1 MRFLTDIQR
10 AYARFTRKNADALRL
25 FSQVLD
31 IMTVLASIVCLV
43 ALTLYVGFDH
53 SVVRYDYISPWL
65 NGCLSVFT
73 VNIAYNI
80 LLRFHDTLKETR
92 VLKWIVDC
100 IIIITA
106 VLHLWPHWSHPRFA
120 PLEWILHSHLIF
132 ALALGLYAAVYLSS
146 ALIRSLGR
154 RTNPSLILSVSFLFV
169 IAVGSSLLMLP
180 KCTVSGIDLIDAFF
194 VSTSAVCICGLSSVD
209 VSATFT
215 PLGISIIAA
224 MMQVGALGVMTI
236 TSSFAL
242 FFSGNASIYSQLM
255 VRDMF
260 YSRTINSLLPT
271 LGYTLSF
278 TLIVEALGAV
288 AIYFSINGLFPG
300 LTSAQEWGIAAFH
313 SLSAFC
319 NAGFSNVPDGMANSA
334 LMHGNQLIYLIVSV
348 LVIAGGIGF
357 PILVNTKEAIGE
369 RIRRFSAR
377 VFHRPEPPRHPH
389 LYNMNTRVALTTTAI
404 LFALTFILFL
414 VFEWDNSLAGL
425 SPYSKLVQG
434 IFNSTTPRSSGF
446 VSVNP
451 AGFMPVTLL
460 LVMFMMW
467 IGAGS
472 QSTAGGIKVNT
483 FAAAMLHLRGVVS
496 GRRYVTSF
504 NRRISTA
511 SLSRAQAVIWLS
523 IMSYAV
529 FAAIML
535 LLAPEFSTKAVLFET
550 LSALFTVG
558 SSLGITPS
566 LPVMAKGV
574 LCVAMFV
581 GRVGLLSLLM
591 GLVRQRGNSPVTLP
605 EDNLIIT

>member
-1 MRFLTDIQR
+1 MRFLTDIER
-10 AYARFTRKNADALRL
+10 SYARFTRQNADTLRL
-25 FSQVLD
+25 FSRLLD
-31 IMTVLASIVCLV
+31 WLTVVASLICLV

-53 SVVRYDYISPWL
+53 SVVKYSLIAPWL
-65 NGCLSVFT
+65 NGCLTVFA
-73 VNIAYNI
+73 VNILFNL
-80 LLRFHDTLKETR
+80 LLRFHETKRETR
-92 VLKWIVDC
+92 VLKWIVDG
-100 IIIITA
+100 I
-106 VLHLWPHWSHPRFA
+106 VLLTLLPRVVPHWAHP
-120 PLEWILHSHLIF
+120 PLTAFDRLLHSHLL
-132 ALALGLYAAVYLSS
+132 LAIVLGVYAAVYLCS

-154 RTNPSLILSVSFLFV
+154 RTNPSLILSVSFLIV
-169 IAVGSSLLMLP
+169 IGLGSLLLMLP
-180 KCTVSGIDLIDAFF
+180 KCTVDGIAPIDAFF

-215 PLGISIIAA
+215 PLGISIIAV

-271 LGYTLSF
+271 LGYTLMF
-278 TLIVEALGAV
+278 TIVVEALGAV
-288 AIYFSINGLFPG
+288 AIYFSIRGLFPDITYG
-300 LTSAQEWGIAAFH
+300 RELAIAGFH

-319 NAGFSNVPDGMANSA
+319 NAGFSNIPDGMANAA
-334 LMHGNQLIYLIVSV
+334 LMRGNQLIYLVISV
-348 LVIAGGIGF
+348 LVMAGGIGF
-357 PILVNTKEAIGE
+357 PILVNTKDAIGE
-369 RIRRFSAR
+369 RIRRLYAR
-377 VFHRPEPPRHPH
+377 ILHRPEPPRHPH
-389 LYNMNTRVALTTTAI
+389 LYNMNTRVALVTSGV
-404 LFALTFILFL
+404 LFGVTLVLFL
-414 VFEWDNSLAGL
+414 IFEWNGALAGL
-425 SPYSKLVQG
+425 SPYAKLVQG
-434 IFNSTTPRSSGF
+434 VFNSTTPRSSGF

-451 AGFMPVTLL
+451 AGFLPVTLL

-483 FAAAMLHLRGVVS
+483 FAAAMLHLRGVV
-496 GRRYVTSF
+496 GGHRYVTAY

-523 IMSYAV
+523 ILSYAV
-529 FAAIML
+529 FSGVIL
-535 LLAPEFSTKAVLFET
+535 ILAPGFSTRALLFET

-558 SSLGITPS
+558 SSLGVTAS
-566 LPVMAKGV
+566 LPVAAKGV

-591 GLVRQRGNSPVTLP
+591 GLVRQSGNPPVTLP

>member
-25 FSQVLD
+25 FSRVLD
-31 IMTVLASIVCLV
+31 ILTVLASLVCLV

-53 SVVRYDYISPWL
+53 AVVRYDYVSPWL

-80 LLRFHDTLKETR
+80 LLRFHETVRETR
-92 VLKWIVDC
+92 VLKWVVDC
-100 IIIITA
+100 IIILTA
-106 VLHLWPHWSHPRFA
+106 VFHFWLNRVFYYH
-120 PLEWILHSHLIF
+120 ILF

-154 RTNPSLILSVSFLFV
+154 RTNPSLILSVSFLLV
-169 IAVGSSLLMLP
+169 IAIGSMLLMLP
-180 KCTVSGIDLIDAFF
+180 KCTVDGIDLIDAFF

-215 PLGISIIAA
+215 PLGICIIAV

-271 LGYTLSF
+271 LGYTLAF
-278 TLIVEALGAV
+278 TLIVETLGAV
-288 AIYFSINGLFPG
+288 AIYFSISGLFPG
-300 LTSAQEWGIAAFH
+300 LTSVQEWGIAGFH

-319 NAGFSNVPDGMANSA
+319 NAGFSNIPDGMANTA
-334 LMHGNQLIYLIVSV
+334 LMRGNQLIYISVSV

-369 RIRRFSAR
+369 RISRFYAR
-377 VFHRPEPPRHPH
+377 MLHRPEPPRHPH
-389 LYNMNTRVALTTTAI
+389 LYNMNTRVALTTSAI
-404 LFALTFILFL
+404 LFALTFVLFL
-414 VFEWDNSLAGL
+414 VFEWNNSLAGM
-425 SPYSKLVQG
+425 SPYAKLVQG

-496 GRRYVTSF
+496 GRRYVTAF

-529 FAAIML
+529 FSAIML
-535 LLAPEFSTKAVLFET
+535 LLAPGFSTKALLFET

-558 SSLGITPS
+558 SSLGITAS

>member
-10 AYARFTRKNADALRL
+10 AYARYTRKNADALRL
-25 FSQVLD
+25 FSRVLD
-31 IMTVLASIVCLV
+31 ILTVLASLICLV

-53 SVVRYDYISPWL
+53 AVVRYDYVSPWL

-80 LLRFHDTLKETR
+80 ILRFHETVRETR
-92 VLKWIVDC
+92 VLKWVVDC
-100 IIIITA
+100 IIILTA
-106 VLHLWPHWSHPRFA
+106 VFHFWLNRVFYYH
-120 PLEWILHSHLIF
+120 ILF

-154 RTNPSLILSVSFLFV
+154 RTNPSLILSVSFLLV
-169 IAVGSSLLMLP
+169 IAIGSMLLMLP
-180 KCTVSGIDLIDAFF
+180 KCTVDGIDLIDAFF

-215 PLGISIIAA
+215 PLGICIIAA

-271 LGYTLSF
+271 LGYTLAF
-278 TLIVEALGAV
+278 TLIVETLGAV
-288 AIYFSINGLFPG
+288 AIYFSISGLFPG
-300 LTSAQEWGIAAFH
+300 LTSAQEWGIAGFH

-319 NAGFSNVPDGMANSA
+319 NAGFSNIPDGMANTA
-334 LMHGNQLIYLIVSV
+334 LMRGNQLIYISVSV

-369 RIRRFSAR
+369 RISRFYAR
-377 VFHRPEPPRHPH
+377 LLHRPEPPRHPH
-389 LYNMNTRVALTTTAI
+389 LYNMNTRVALTTSAI
-404 LFALTFILFL
+404 LFALTFVLFL
-414 VFEWDNSLAGL
+414 VFEWNNSLAGM
-425 SPYSKLVQG
+425 SPYAKLVQG

-496 GRRYVTSF
+496 GRRYVTAF

-529 FAAIML
+529 FSAIML
-535 LLAPEFSTKAVLFET
+535 LLAPGFSTKALLFET

-558 SSLGITPS
+558 SSLGITAS

>member
-1 MRFLTDIQR
+1 MRFLTDIQQ
-10 AYARFTRKNADALRL
+10 AYARFTRYNADTLRL
-25 FSQVLD
+25 FSRVLD
-31 IMTVLASIVCLV
+31 ILTVLASLVCLA
-43 ALTLYVGFDH
+43 ALVLYAGFDH
-53 SVVRYDYISPWL
+53 SVIRYGYISPWL
-65 NGCLSVFT
+65 NGCLTVFT
-73 VNIAYNI
+73 VNILFNFVF
-80 LLRFHDTLKETR
+80 LFRETMRETR
-92 VLKWIVDC
+92 ALKWVVDC
-100 IIIITA
+100 IILLTA
-106 VLHLWPHWSHPRFA
+106 LFQSLPHGVHPPIA
-120 PLEWILHSHLIF
+120 ELERILHSHLLF
-132 ALALGLYAAVYLSS
+132 ALALGSYAAVYLCF

-154 RTNPSLILSVSFLFV
+154 RTNPSLILSVSFLLV
-169 IAVGSSLLMLP
+169 ISLGSLLLMLP
-180 KCTVSGIDLIDAFF
+180 KCTVNGIAPIDAFF

-209 VSATFT
+209 VAATFT
-215 PLGISIIAA
+215 PLGVTIIAV

-271 LGYTLSF
+271 LVYTLGF
-278 TLIVEALGAV
+278 TLVVEALGAV
-288 AIYFSINGLFPG
+288 AIYLSISGMFPE
-300 LTSAQEWGIAAFH
+300 LTPAGEWGVAAFH

-319 NAGFSNVPDGMANSA
+319 NAGFSNLPDGMANPV
-334 LMHGNQLIYLIVSV
+334 LMRGNQLIYLVISV

-369 RIRRFSAR
+369 RIRRMTAR
-377 VFHRPEPPRHPH
+377 FFHRAEPLRHPH
-389 LYNMNTRVALTTTAI
+389 LYNMNTRVALTTSGV

-414 VFEWDNSLAGL
+414 TFEWNGALAGL
-425 SPYSKLVQG
+425 SPYAKLVQG
-434 IFNSTTPRSSGF
+434 VFNSTTPRSSGF

-496 GRRYVTSF
+496 GRRYVTAF
-504 NRRISTA
+504 NRRISLA

-523 IMSYAV
+523 ILSYALFSAV
-529 FAAIML
+529 ML
-535 LLAPEFSTKAVLFET
+535 LLAPEFSTKAMLFET

-558 SSLGITPS
+558 SSLGVTAS
-566 LPVMAKGV
+566 LPVAAKGV

-591 GLVRQRGNSPVTLP
+591 GLVRQRANSPVTLP

>member
-25 FSQVLD
+25 FSRVLD
-31 IMTVLASIVCLV
+31 ILTVLASLVCLV

-53 SVVRYDYISPWL
+53 AVVRYDYVSPWL

-80 LLRFHDTLKETR
+80 ILRFHETVRETR
-92 VLKWIVDC
+92 VLKWVVDC
-100 IIIITA
+100 IIILTA
-106 VLHLWPHWSHPRFA
+106 VFHFWLNRVFYYH
-120 PLEWILHSHLIF
+120 ILF

-154 RTNPSLILSVSFLFV
+154 RTNPSLILSVSFLLV
-169 IAVGSSLLMLP
+169 IAIGSMLLMLP
-180 KCTVSGIDLIDAFF
+180 KCTVDGIDLIDAFF

-215 PLGISIIAA
+215 PLGICIIAV

-271 LGYTLSF
+271 LGYTLAF
-278 TLIVEALGAV
+278 TLIVETLGAV
-288 AIYFSINGLFPG
+288 AIYFSISGLFPG
-300 LTSAQEWGIAAFH
+300 LTSVQEWGIAGFH

-319 NAGFSNVPDGMANSA
+319 NAGFSNIPDGMANTA
-334 LMHGNQLIYLIVSV
+334 LMRGNQLIYISVSV

-369 RIRRFSAR
+369 RISRFYAR
-377 VFHRPEPPRHPH
+377 MLHRPEPPRHPH
-389 LYNMNTRVALTTTAI
+389 LYNMNTRVALTTSAI
-404 LFALTFILFL
+404 LFALTFVLFL
-414 VFEWDNSLAGL
+414 VFEWNNSLAGM
-425 SPYSKLVQG
+425 SPYAKLVQG

-496 GRRYVTSF
+496 GRRYVTAF

-529 FAAIML
+529 FSAIML
-535 LLAPEFSTKAVLFET
+535 LLAPGFSTKALLFET

-558 SSLGITPS
+558 SSLGITAS

>member
-1 MRFLTDIQR
+1 MTDIQR
-10 AYARFTRKNADALRL
+10 SYARFTRKNADALRL
-25 FSQVLD
+25 FSRVLD
-31 IMTVLASIVCLV
+31 ILTVLASLVSLV

-53 SVVRYDYISPWL
+53 AVVRYDYVSPWL
-65 NGCLSVFT
+65 NGCLAVFA

-80 LLRFHDTLKETR
+80 ILRFRETR
-92 VLKWIVDC
+92 RETRMLKWVVDC
-100 IIIITA
+100 IIMLMAI
-106 VLHLWPHWSHPRFA
+106 LHLWSNWSHSRFA
-120 PLEWILHSHLIF
+120 AVEWVLHSHILF
-132 ALALGLYAAVYLSS
+132 AIALGLYAAVYLSS
-146 ALIRSLGR
+146 ALIRSFGR
-154 RTNPSLILSVSFLFV
+154 RTNPSLILSVSFLIV
-169 IAVGSSLLMLP
+169 IAIGSLLLMLP
-180 KCTVSGIDLIDAFF
+180 KCTVNGIELTDAFF

-209 VSATFT
+209 VPATFT
-215 PLGISIIAA
+215 PLGICIIAV

-260 YSRTINSLLPT
+260 YSKTINSLLPT
-271 LGYTLSF
+271 LGYTLAF

-288 AIYFSINGLFPG
+288 AIYFSIAGLFPG
-300 LTSAQEWGIAAFH
+300 LTAAQEWGIAGFH
-313 SLSAFC
+313 ALSAFC
-319 NAGFSNVPDGMANSA
+319 NAGFSNIPDGMANSS
-334 LMHGNQLIYLIVSV
+334 LMRGNQLIYPIISL

-369 RIRRFSAR
+369 RLSRFYACLL
-377 VFHRPEPPRHPH
+377 HRPEPPRHPH
-389 LYNMNTRVALTTTAI
+389 LFNMNTRVALTASAI
-404 LFALTFILFL
+404 LFFLTFILFL
-414 VFEWDNSLAGL
+414 IFEWNNSLAGM
-425 SPYSKLVQG
+425 SPYAKLMQG
-434 IFNSTTPRSSGF
+434 VFNATTPRSSGF

-483 FAAAMLHLRGVVS
+483 FAAAMLHLRGAVS
-496 GRRYVTSF
+496 GRRHVTAF

-523 IMSYAV
+523 IMSYAL
-529 FAAIML
+529 FSAIML
-535 LLAPEFSTKAVLFET
+535 LLTPEFSTKAVLFET

-558 SSLGITPS
+558 SSLGITDS
-566 LPVMAKGV
+566 LPVTAKCV

-591 GLVRQRGNSPVTLP
+591 GLVRQRSNSPVTLP
-605 EDNLIIT
+605 EDNLIIN

>member
-1 MRFLTDIQR
+1 MRFLTDMQQ
-10 AYARFTRKNADALRL
+10 AYARLSRRHADTLRL
-25 FSQVLD
+25 FSRVLD
-31 IMTVLASIVCLV
+31 VLTVIASLLCLV

-53 SVVRYDYISPWL
+53 SVVRYSHIAPWL
-65 NGCLSVFT
+65 NGCLTVFA
-73 VNIAYNI
+73 VNILFN
-80 LLRFHDTLKETR
+80 LLFRFHETMRETR
-92 VLKWIVDC
+92 ALKWIVDAMILLC
-100 IIIITA
+100 IPLRY
-106 VLHLWPHWSHPRFA
+106 VVSPSGFFWP
-120 PLEWILHSHLIF
+120 
-132 ALALGLYAAVYLSS
+132 LAIVAGLYSAFYLCW

-154 RTNPSLILSVSFLFV
+154 RTNPSLILSVSFLLV
-169 IAVGSSLLMLP
+169 IALGSLLLMLP
-180 KCTVSGIDLIDAFF
+180 KCTVDGISPIDALF
-194 VSTSAVCICGLSSVD
+194 VSTSAVCICGLTSVD

-215 PLGISIIAA
+215 PLGISIIAV

-271 LGYTLSF
+271 LGYTLAF

-288 AIYFSINGLFPG
+288 AIFFSLNGLFPDITAG
-300 LTSAQEWGIAAFH
+300 QQWAIAAFH

-319 NAGFSNVPDGMANSA
+319 NAGFSNLPDGLANQT
-334 LMHGNQLIYLIVSV
+334 LMHGNQLIYLVISI

-369 RIRRFSAR
+369 RLSRFSAR
-377 VFHRPEPPRHPH
+377 VFHHAEPPRHPH
-389 LYNMNTRVALTTTAI
+389 LFNMNTRVALSTSAI
-404 LFALTFILFL
+404 LFALTFVLFL
-414 VFEWDNSLAGL
+414 IFEWNGALRGL
-425 SPYSKLVQG
+425 SPYAKVVQG
-434 IFNSTTPRSSGF
+434 VFNSTTPRSSGF

-496 GRRYVTSF
+496 GRRYVTAY

-511 SLSRAQAVIWLS
+511 SLSRAQAVVWLS
-523 IMSYAV
+523 LISYV
-529 FAAIML
+529 LFAGCML
-535 LLAPEFSTKAVLFET
+535 LLAPAFSTCALLFET
-550 LSALFTVG
+550 LSALFSVG
-558 SSLGITPS
+558 SSLGVTAA
-566 LPVMAKGV
+566 LPAGAKTL

-591 GLVRQRGNSPVTLP
+591 GLVKQSSNSPVTLP